1 MNKRILIP
9 TDFSKNALN
18 AIRYAIDLYA
28 KLHCDFYFLNVFSV
42 ETYTNT
48 NLLMPDEDSEVFI
61 RAKEK
66 SEKNFLKL
74 LESLAAHGD
83 NFKHNFF
90 TISTYNFLSEAI
102 KKIIADKD
110 IELVVMGTHGASGSK
125 GTLMG
130 SNTVMAMEKIREC
143 PVMAIPSEYSFSPPR
158 EIVFPTD
165 YKDSFK
171 RSELRYLMEIAKM
184 HQANIAILH
193 LNKSM
198 ELSQLQQDNKKL
210 LHAILS
216 EAEHDF
222 HILPERN
229 LAKGIQSFVTERNS
243 DIIAFI
249 NHKHIF
255 FSSVFSKPLVKAIG
269 YDSTIPILALH

>member
-18 AIRYAIDLYA
+18 AVRYAIDLYA

-42 ETYTNT
+42 ESYTNT

-90 TISTYNFLSEAI
+90 TISTCSFLSEAI
-102 KKIIADKD
+102 KKIIAEKD
-110 IELVVMGTHGASGSK
+110 IELVVMGTHGASGSR
-125 GTLMG
+125 GSLMG

-143 PVMAIPSEYSFSPPR
+143 PVMAIPSEYSFSPPT

-165 YKDSFK
+165 YKDAFK
-171 RSELRYLMEIAKM
+171 RTELRYLMEIAKM
-184 HQANIAILH
+184 HEANIAVLH
-193 LNKSM
+193 LNMSK
-198 ELSQLQQDNKKL
+198 ELSQMQEDNKKL
-210 LHAILS
+210 LHAILG
-216 EAEHDF
+216 EVAHDF
-222 HILPERN
+222 HVLPERN
-229 LAKGIQSFVTERNS
+229 LAKGIQSFVEERNS

-249 NHKHIF
+249 NHKHFF
-255 FSSVFSKPLVKAIG
+255 FSSVFTKPLVKAIG